1 MVYSMY
7 YGQLYHIMG
16 NIIVVY
22 FICKFIQLKPE
33 TLKVMEQLDA
43 IMDAYV
49 GEEMAP
55 EAKWTEAERMYINNK
70 ITEFLAR
77 LRQKGDEQITSIT
90 E

>member
-7 YGQLYHIMG
+7 HGQFYHIMG

-33 TLKVMEQLDA
+33 TEKVMKQLDA
-43 IMDAYV
+43 IIDAYV

-55 EAKWTEAERMYINNK
+55 EARWTEAEIMYINNK
-70 ITEFLAR
+70 IMESLAR
-77 LRQKGDEQITSIT
+77 Q
-90 E
+90 